1 MDSVS
6 HRDDFMRIGRGANTE
21 SHQQGVTTFG
31 RSLVSNDEKI
41 TREQLE
47 GKFQALQD
55 ELQAKV
61 ADKKSSIATAIA
73 IGGMVVVSLTY
84 MLGRRRGRQ
93 RRSVVE
99 IRRG

>member
-1 MDSVS
+1 M
-6 HRDDFMRIGRGANTE
+6 
-21 SHQQGVTTFG
+21 
-31 RSLVSNDEKI
+31 SNEDKI

-55 ELQAKV
+55 ELR
-61 ADKKSSIATAIA
+61 DKITDRKSSLATAVA
-73 IGGMVVVSLTY
+73 IGGGIVVLLAY
-84 MLGRRRGRQ
+84 MLGRRRGRK